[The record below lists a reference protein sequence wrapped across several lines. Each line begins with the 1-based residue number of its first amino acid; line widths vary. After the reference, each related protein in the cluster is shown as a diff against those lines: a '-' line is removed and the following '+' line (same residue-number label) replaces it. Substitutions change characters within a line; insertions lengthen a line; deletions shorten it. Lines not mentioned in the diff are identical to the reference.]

1 MQRSTRTI
9 CFALGLAAALGFS
22 GLANAN
28 ATSDE
33 VRRAEVS
40 FSDLDLSRTAGANT
54 LYTRIQRAARNVC
67 EVNTVPNP
75 QALLLERKCMAKA
88 MDDAVR
94 SVDDPN
100 LTAVYMRKVGK
111 RALVASNR

>member
-22 GLANAN
+22 GFANAN

-33 VRRAEVS
+33 VRRVEVS
-40 FSDLDLSRTAGANT
+40 FGDLDLSRTAGADV

-67 EVNTVPNP
+67 EVSTVPDP
-75 QALLLERKCMAKA
+75 QALLRQRKCMARA
-88 MDDAVR
+88 VDDAVR
-94 SVDDPN
+94 SVDNPN
-100 LTAVYMRKVGK
+100 LTAVYMRKAGK
-111 RALVASNR
+111 RALVAFDR